1 MSFLQKN
8 KNFYKSFFILTLG
21 VGLQNVLAF
30 SVNLSDSILLGA
42 YSENALAAVAIVNQI
57 QFLLQMV
64 VLGVSEGVVVL
75 ASRYWGQND
84 LEPISRVTGIGLR
97 IGLLSSLIIWGFVF
111 FMTGQVIGLLTN
123 DPGVLAESVKYA
135 RIICFSYMFFAL
147 TNIFLAAMRSVETIK
162 IAFIIS
168 SSTLAIN
175 VTLNLILI
183 YGNLGAPRMGIQG
196 SAVATLL
203 ARIVELIIVCFYI
216 FRLDK
221 KLKLKIKTLL
231 KKPRRDMLKQFF
243 KVGMPVTYGNLSWG
257 VAMAVQTAIIG
268 RLGLTTIAANGIAT
282 TVFQIVS
289 VVAYGGASAATVLTG
304 KVIGQG
310 DMAAIKKN
318 TRTMQVLF
326 LLIGAASGITLFLFR
341 NLIIGAWAVTP
352 DAQSLALQFMGILSV
367 TVVGTAYQV
376 ACLTGIVR
384 GGGDTKFVFYNDI
397 IFMWCIV
404 LPLSLLSAFVFHFSP
419 VVVFACLKM
428 DQILKCFVA
437 VFKVNRYTWIK
448 KFN

>member
-1 MSFLQKN
+1 MSLLQKDR
-8 KNFYKSFFILTLG
+8 NFYKSFFILTLG
-21 VGLQNVLAF
+21 VALQNVLAF

-75 ASRYWGQND
+75 ASRYWGQKD
-84 LEPISRVTGIGLR
+84 LVSIGRVTAIGLR
-97 IGLLSSLIIWGFVF
+97 IALLSSLIIWGFVF
-111 FMTGQVIGLLTN
+111 FMTGQVMGLLTD

-147 TNIFLAAMRSVETIK
+147 TNVLLAAMRSVETIK
-162 IAFIIS
+162 IAFLIS
-168 SSTLAIN
+168 SSTLVIN
-175 VTLNLILI
+175 IALNLILI

-196 SAVATLL
+196 SATATLI
-203 ARIVELIIVCFYI
+203 ARIVELIIVCFYV

-221 KLKLKIKTLL
+221 KLRLEVKVLLQKADKKLFA
-231 KKPRRDMLKQFF
+231 QFF
-243 KVGMPVTYGNLSWG
+243 KVGMPVIYGNLSWG
-257 VAMAVQTAIIG
+257 IAMMVQTAIIG
-268 RLGLTTIAANGIAT
+268 RLGLTTIAANAIAT
-282 TVFQIVS
+282 TVYQIVS
-289 VVAYGGASAATVLTG
+289 VVAYGAASAATVLTG
-304 KVIGQG
+304 KAVGQG
-310 DMAAIKKN
+310 DIAMVKKN
-318 TRTMQVLF
+318 TQTMQVLF
-326 LLIGAASGITLFLFR
+326 LLIGAASGIIMYLFR
-341 NLIIGAWAVTP
+341 NLIISAWAVSP
-352 DAQSLALQFMGILSV
+352 GAQSLALLFMGVLSV

-384 GGGDTKFVFYNDI
+384 GGGDTKFVFHNDI

-404 LPLSLLSAFVFHFSP
+404 LPLALLSAFVFDFSP
-419 VVVFACLKM
+419 VIVFACLKM

>member
-1 MSFLQKN
+1 MSFLQKDR
-8 KNFYKSFFILTLG
+8 NFYKSFFVLTLG
-21 VGLQNVLAF
+21 VALQNVLAF

-57 QFLLQMV
+57 QFLLQMA

-75 ASRYWGQND
+75 ASRYWGQKD
-84 LEPISRVTGIGLR
+84 LEPIGRVVGIGIRVGVLFA
-97 IGLLSSLIIWGFVF
+97 LLIWGATF
-111 FMTGQVIGLLTN
+111 FMTGQVMGLLTN
-123 DPGVLAESVKYA
+123 DPGVLGESVKYA
-135 RIICFSYMFFAL
+135 RIICFSYLFFAL
-147 TNIFLAAMRSVETIK
+147 TNVLLAAMRSVETIK

-168 SSTLAIN
+168 SSTLVIN
-175 VTLNLILI
+175 ITLNLILI
-183 YGNLGAPRMGIQG
+183 YGNLGAPRMGIEG
-196 SAVATLL
+196 SAVATLI
-203 ARIVELIIVCFYI
+203 ARVVELLIVCFYV

-221 KLKLKIKTLL
+221 KLKLKLKTLL
-231 KKPRRDMLKQFF
+231 RKPDKEMFSQFF
-243 KVGMPVTYGNLSWG
+243 KVGMPVLYGNFSWG
-257 VAMAVQTAIIG
+257 IAMMVQTAIIG

-304 KVIGQG
+304 KAIGQG
-310 DMAAIKKN
+310 DLAVVKKN

-326 LLIGAASGITLFLFR
+326 LLIGAASGIIMFLFR
-341 NLIIGAWAVTP
+341 NVIIGAWAVTP
-352 DAQSLALQFMGILSV
+352 DAKALALQFMAVLSV

-384 GGGDTKFVFYNDI
+384 GGGDTKFVFHNDI

-404 LPLSLLSAFVFHFSP
+404 LPLSLLSAFVFHLAP
-419 VVVFACLKM
+419 VIVFACLKM
-428 DQILKCFVA
+428 DQILKCIVA

-448 KFN
+448 KFT